1 MKKMT
6 SYVYLFAVLLIVA
19 ISLNTVDAT
28 LKCWRC
34 STDVSNGEF
43 CNDPFD
49 PQYISDQQRYWSY
62 VNCTYSIGV
71 KSVNARPVC
80 KKLVQEVYG
89 KRVIARSCFY
99 EEIND
104 SPDKCARD
112 PTSSYIKTVFCQTCT
127 TDGCNGATGFAPFA
141 ALILIPAVLIKLFN

>member
-1 MKKMT
+1 MP
-6 SYVYLFAVLLIVA
+6 SFGYICALLFLTVLC
-19 ISLNTVDAT
+19 LNTAEAV

-49 PQYISDQQRYWSY
+49 PYSITDQQRYWSY
-62 VNCTYSIGV
+62 VNCTYSVGV

-99 EEIND
+99 ED
-104 SPDKCARD
+104 VDDPADKCARD
-112 PTSSYIKTVFCQTCT
+112 TTSSYIKTVFCQTCSS
-127 TDGCNGATGFAPFA
+127 DGCNGVSGLVPYATLLLASTF
-141 ALILIPAVLIKLFN
+141 IIKLFK